1 MRIEVVGRHFDMTDP
16 IREYAER
23 KAEKLPRHYD
33 QIQMITFRVN
43 GEDHHHTSEFMV
55 ELVIDVEH
63 HNDFVA
69 TAKEHD
75 VYKAIDQVI
84 AKGVRQ
90 LTDFKDKL
98 KTGKR

>member
-1 MRIEVVGRHFDMTDP
+1 MRVEVVGRHFEMTDP
-16 IREYAER
+16 IREYAEK

-33 QIQMITFRVN
+33 QIQMITFRVS
-43 GEDHHHTSEFMV
+43 GDDHHHTSEFGV

-75 VYKAIDQVI
+75 VYKAIDQVV

>member
-1 MRIEVVGRHFDMTDP
+1 MRIEVLGRHFVMTDA

-23 KAEKLPRHYD
+23 KAAKLPRHYD
-33 QIQMITFRVN
+33 QIQMLTFRVN
-43 GEDHHHTSEFMV
+43 GEDHHHTSEFSV

-63 HNDFVA
+63 HDDFVA

-75 VYKAIDQVI
+75 VYKAIDQVVQR
-84 AKGVRQ
+84 GVRQ

-98 KTGKR
+98 KTGNR